1 MASFAAKNHSRVI
14 ASTPMPENFLL
25 IDYEN
30 IQPANLDS
38 FKDRDWLIKVFLG
51 SSQGSLAVGKVRAL
65 QIFGESVEYIQSDGG
80 GPNAVDFHI
89 AFYLGRLALEN
100 PGGRF
105 RVLSKDKGF
114 DPLLRH
120 LRKQGI
126 DCQRDTLSVAASSA
140 SGMSPAAKTVASL
153 LVFDERIAKIQE
165 LLRTQ
170 AGHRPKTMR
179 RLRSA
184 INTHLGGKLNDASID
199 RVVNGLR
206 KLGVVTEAGGKL
218 GYADGSVEDSDDM
231 GGVD

>member
-1 MASFAAKNHSRVI
+1 
-14 ASTPMPENFLL
+14 MPENFLL
-25 IDYEN
+25 VDYEN
-30 IQPANLDS
+30 IQPTNLDA
-38 FKDRDWLIKVFLG
+38 FKDRDWLIKVFLN
-51 SSQGSLAVGKVRAL
+51 SSQGNLAVGKVRAL

-105 RVLSKDKGF
+105 RVLSKDRGF

-126 DCQRDTLSVAASSA
+126 DCQRDTLAMVAAER
-140 SGMSPAAKTVASL
+140 PVVRTVASL

-170 AGHRPKTMR
+170 LGHRPKTMK

-199 RVVNGLR
+199 RVVNGLK
-206 KLGVVTEAGGKL
+206 KLGVVTDTGGRL
-218 GYADGSVEDSDDM
+218 AYADGSAEDSDDM
-231 GGVD
+231 GGAE

>member
-1 MASFAAKNHSRVI
+1 
-14 ASTPMPENFLL
+14 MPENFLL

-30 IQPANLDS
+30 IQPANLDA

-51 SSQGSLAVGKVRAL
+51 SSQGSLAVNKVRAL

-100 PGGRF
+100 PGARF
-105 RVLSKDKGF
+105 CVLSKDRGF

-126 DCQRDTLSVAASSA
+126 DCQRDTLSSIGSSEI
-140 SGMSPAAKTVASL
+140 PVVKTVASL

-165 LLRTQ
+165 LLRAQ
-170 AGHRPKTMR
+170 AAHRPKTMK

-199 RVVNGLR
+199 RVVNGLK
-206 KLGVVTEAGGKL
+206 KLGVVTDMGGKL
-218 GYADGSVEDSDDM
+218 GYAGGGVEDSDDM
-231 GGVD
+231 GGAE